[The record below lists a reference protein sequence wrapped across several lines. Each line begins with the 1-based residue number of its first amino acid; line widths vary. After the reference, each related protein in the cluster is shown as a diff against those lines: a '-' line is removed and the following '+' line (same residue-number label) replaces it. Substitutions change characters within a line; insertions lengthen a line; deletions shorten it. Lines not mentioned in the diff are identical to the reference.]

1 MKITAKFLTDARLVN
16 MKVEKQQF
24 DAVLAKL
31 LSSPPMSKSEIV
43 TDPKRGRPRKDRK
56 PPQVKS
62 SR

>member
-1 MKITAKFLTDARLVN
+1 MKTIGKFLTDARLVE

-31 LSSPPMSKSEIV
+31 LSTPPMSKAEIV
-43 TDPKRGRPRKDRK
+43 TDPKRGRPRKIAPKRK
-56 PPQVKS
+56 T

>member
-1 MKITAKFLTDARLVN
+1 MKITAKFLTDARLGN

-31 LSSPPMSKSEIV
+31 LSTPPTSKAEIV
-43 TDPKRGRPRKDRK
+43 TDPKRGRPRKTAPKRK
-56 PPQVKS
+56 P